1 MNEIERLSQLYLF
14 RAVPPAALRELII
27 LAPPT
32 HIAAGHEVFAEGA
45 AADVALLLLS
55 GRLIAAVG
63 KGAYSREVGDIKP
76 GEIVGEQGLFVP
88 GGQRSARVVAA
99 EPSVA
104 LLVTPKLMDHAAAN
118 PAIVA
123 IEQHLLGTLARR
135 IRRTNQAIQG
145 AWKAAPLPD
154 QQGTPRKKT
163 LRDRFAAIFSGG

>member
-32 HIAAGHEVFAEGA
+32 RIAAGHEVFAEGA

>member
-1 MNEIERLSQLYLF
+1 MTEIEQLSHLYLF
-14 RAVPPAALRELII
+14 RTVPPRALRELLV

-32 HIAAGHEVFAEGA
+32 RIPPGGEVFAEGA

-55 GRLIAAVG
+55 GRLVASVG
-63 KGAYSREVGDIKP
+63 HGPQSREVGDIKP

-99 EPSVA
+99 EPSIA
-104 LLVTPKLMDHAAAN
+104 LLVTPELMDHAASN

-145 AWKAAPLPD
+145 AWKSVPLPD
-154 QQGTPRKKT
+154 QKGTPRKKS
-163 LRDRFAAIFSGG
+163 LRDRLSALFGGA